1 VEFEQFGAY
10 RIEAL
15 LGRGG
20 MGEVYRAFDTEH
32 DRVVALKVLSE
43 ALAADRGYRE
53 RFRREAHL
61 AARLNEPHIVPIH
74 RYGEIDGRLFLDMR
88 LVPGRDVAAVLAE
101 DGPMSPERAVSIIS
115 QTARALDS
123 AHADGLVHRDVKPS
137 NVLVTGAGDDEFV
150 YLVDFGIARSTTD
163 SQGPALTQ
171 TGAALGS
178 FDYMAPERF
187 LEKPVDKRVDVYALA
202 CVLFECL
209 TGRRPFVG
217 DGLATLMYAHLNTS
231 APAPSSVRPDL
242 PAALD
247 DVVLKGLAKD
257 PDERYGTAGELAAA
271 ARKALHAAGVA
282 VKPEVQ
288 APAAPPTSIT
298 PIPYIPPQTVGF
310 SNPGPAGGYGPPSNP
325 GQAASYGPPSSPGV
339 ATGYGPSSNP
349 GGGYGPPSNP
359 GGGYGPP
366 SNPGQPTGYGPP
378 SSPGQSF
385 YGQGQGPSTYAPPGQ
400 GGPPYVPGG
409 PGGASSSGGGGGGK
423 KTLLPILLGVGALVV
438 VGVVVLV
445 IVLTGGKGSDNPPVT
460 SSSSSSSSQTSSSSE
475 TSSSTETSSSS
486 PASTDEATLRS
497 EIPAGFNA
505 ASCTTL
511 TPAGDGDLAALDC
524 GASTAAAGPDFSRF
538 YLYPDSGKVEQVFLE
553 DVNGVN
559 LSELTTEQSCPDNQ
573 GYYYYTGTDG
583 NQAGRVACYVSSD
596 NNAVLVWTQDNARA
610 EAVVQLTGGG
620 TAGLATLWNW
630 WKDGANSD
638 FKA

>member
-88 LVPGRDVAAVLAE
+88 LVPGHDVAAVLAQE
-101 DGPMSPERAVSIIS
+101 GPMGPERAVAIVS
-115 QTARALDS
+115 QVARALDS
-123 AHADGLVHRDVKPS
+123 AHADGLIHRDVKPS
-137 NVLVTGAGDDEFV
+137 NVLLTGEGDDEFV

-163 SQGPALTQ
+163 TSGPALTQ

-202 CVLFECL
+202 CVLFECM

-217 DGLATLMYAHLNTS
+217 DGLATLMYAHLNTE
-231 APAPSSVRPDL
+231 APTPSSVRPDL
-242 PAALD
+242 PVALD
-247 DVVLKGLAKD
+247 EVVLKGLAKD

-271 ARKALHAAGVA
+271 ARKALHASGVTP
-282 VKPEVQ
+282 KPEVK

-325 GQAASYGPPSSPGV
+325 GQAASYGPPSSPGLP
-339 ATGYGPSSNP
+339 AA
-349 GGGYGPPSNP
+349 GYGPPSNP

-366 SNPGQPTGYGPP
+366 SSPGQPAGYGPPSNPGPPTGYGPP

-385 YGQGQGPSTYAPPGQ
+385 YSPGPSA
-400 GGPPYVPGG
+400 
-409 PGGASSSGGGGGGK
+409 
-423 KTLLPILLGVGALVV
+423 
-438 VGVVVLV
+438 
-445 IVLTGGKGSDNPPVT
+445 
-460 SSSSSSSSQTSSSSE
+460 
-475 TSSSTETSSSS
+475 
-486 PASTDEATLRS
+486 
-497 EIPAGFNA
+497 
-505 ASCTTL
+505 
-511 TPAGDGDLAALDC
+511 
-524 GASTAAAGPDFSRF
+524 
-538 YLYPDSGKVEQVFLE
+538 
-553 DVNGVN
+553 
-559 LSELTTEQSCPDNQ
+559 
-573 GYYYYTGTDG
+573 
-583 NQAGRVACYVSSD
+583 
-596 NNAVLVWTQDNARA
+596 
-610 EAVVQLTGGG
+610 
-620 TAGLATLWNW
+620 
-630 WKDGANSD
+630 
-638 FKA
+638 